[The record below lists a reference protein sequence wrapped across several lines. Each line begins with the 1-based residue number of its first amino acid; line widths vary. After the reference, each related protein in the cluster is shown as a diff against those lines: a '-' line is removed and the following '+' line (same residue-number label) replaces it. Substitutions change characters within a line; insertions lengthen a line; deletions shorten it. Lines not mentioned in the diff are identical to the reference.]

1 MELWESPT
9 DEEHV
14 QTYLWLGRSYKQKG
28 RTHDMRACYEM
39 GLLIALHARNLHS
52 EYTTTELKDQF
63 DILEHSL
70 LCQMIIYHQHAST
83 VFHRD
88 KYVVLQCFANRPEQK
103 KTNNNHL
110 SYSFLFYGRVR
121 PVAS

>member
-1 MELWESPT
+1 
-9 DEEHV
+9 
-14 QTYLWLGRSYKQKG
+14 
-28 RTHDMRACYEM
+28 MRACYEM

-88 KYVVLQCFANRPEQK
+88 KYVVLQCRPEQK
-103 KTNNNHL
+103 KQTTTTFHIL
-110 SYSFLFYGRVR
+110 SYFTGG
-121 PVAS
+121 